1 MTEQQRYDIVSK
13 LGHKA
18 LIYVSNGNPQII
30 ETQAFSAVAF
40 WVRGIECEYFFN
52 TSPPLLRIVETDKE
66 CPSFD
71 FLLKE
76 ITYELA

>member
-1 MTEQQRYDIVSK
+1 MNQQQRFDIIQT

-18 LIYVSNGNPQII
+18 LVSINNGNPELI
-30 ETQAFSAVAF
+30 ETETFAAVAF
-40 WVRGIECEYFFN
+40 WVNGIECEYFFN

-66 CPSFD
+66 VSTFD
-71 FLLKE
+71 QLLSE

>member
-1 MTEQQRYDIVSK
+1 MNQQQRYDIIQT
-13 LGHKA
+13 LGHNA
-18 LIYVSNGNPQII
+18 LVSINNGNPELI
-30 ETQAFSAVAF
+30 ETDAFSAIAF

-66 CPSFD
+66 VSNFD
-71 FLLKE
+71 QLLEE